1 MSHAI
6 FKRISEELSEAIHLA
21 IHELS
26 DGGLEVVA
34 IREGGRW
41 SDAFPLSGELQSAAA
56 AAEMILDTSTVAR
69 VELRQFPE
77 DFWEGEVE
85 VQFGDCL
92 TVTFLGSSAR
102 KYLRV
107 YRAVRTESVEHLGGE
122 NWAPVELAKVAKW
135 LRDER
140 LFDHR
145 SGPAIMAA
153 LSAGPDGV

>member
-1 MSHAI
+1 MSHLVFNQIA
-6 FKRISEELSEAIHLA
+6 EELAELVHLA
-21 IHELS
+21 VHELQ
-26 DGGLEVVA
+26 DGELEVVA
-34 IREGGRW
+34 IREAGEWR
-41 SDAFPLSGELQSAAA
+41 DAFPLPFEVQSAAA
-56 AAEMILDTSTVAR
+56 EAGVNLDTSTVAR
-69 VELRQFPE
+69 VELTQFPA
-77 DFWEGEVE
+77 DFWKDETEVK
-85 VQFGDCL
+85 FGARL

-122 NWAPVELAKVAKW
+122 AWSPSDLAKVAKW

-153 LSAGPDGV
+153 LGAGPNGI